1 MENDKEPCYESP
13 FNDKLGYNVFVDS
26 SSMERT
32 FPVQTKEG
40 IVLVTLPKVFFI
52 HIYLWRAIKKA
63 FIATYRI
70 FETDRHRMK
79 REFIIAECK
88 RCLDET
94 WNKLENEIMSRGY
107 DIFQYF
113 HMLRAFRD
121 GKPDKYQIKR
131 AEELGCRMD
140 SLKHTLADLI
150 ARKEMV
156 YNPKT
161 YRETVFKFLDEMST
175 RIDSLCNRGMPTEGL
190 RSFLSMKQMAEFELF
205 RDMALSEREVEICQK
220 QLPPGLLEKAK
231 ELYQNSFS
239 QQPQETG
246 EQQLV
251 KTLEGIMKTLE
262 DRISSISSA
271 PLVVVRGN
279 GNQVSFGNATIAQTI
294 VQNNLSTVTKGD
306 FEAAKIELS
315 KIPELNGHV
324 EELISLLR
332 DVKDKPLDEKR
343 GSVTSWIESLK
354 KIIESGSRKVL
365 ETATINLILK
375 VAGEVL
381 GIPFI

>member
-40 IVLVTLPKVFFI
+40 IVMVTVPKVFFI
-52 HIYLWRAIKKA
+52 HIYLWRAVKNVALKI
-63 FIATYRI
+63 YRI

-79 REFIIAECK
+79 REFITSESK

-94 WNKLENEIMSRGY
+94 WNNLENEIMSRGY

-121 GKPDKYQIKR
+121 GTPDQHQIER
-131 AEELGCRMD
+131 AEELGCRVD
-140 SLKHTLADLI
+140 SLNHTLADLI

-156 YNPKT
+156 YNPKA

-205 RDMALSEREVEICQK
+205 RDMALSEREVAICQK
-220 QLPPGLLEKAK
+220 QLPPGLLEKAE

-251 KTLEGIMKTLE
+251 NALEGIMKTLE
-262 DRISSISSA
+262 DKISSITSA
-271 PLVVVRGN
+271 PLVVVQGN

-294 VQNNLSTVTKGD
+294 IQNNFSTVAKGD
-306 FEAAKIELS
+306 FEAAKTELS
-315 KIPELNGHV
+315 RIPELNGHV

-332 DVKDKPLDEKR
+332 DVKDKPLDEKKR
-343 GSVTSWIESLK
+343 SVTSWIESLK

-375 VAGEVL
+375 LAGEVL

>member
-1 MENDKEPCYESP
+1 MESEPYYKSP
-13 FNDKLGYNVFVDS
+13 FNDQLGPNVLVES
-26 SSMERT
+26 SSLERT

-40 IVLVTLPKVFFI
+40 IVMVTLPKVFFI
-52 HIYLWRAIKKA
+52 HIYLWRAIKKV

-88 RCLDET
+88 RSLDET
-94 WNKLENEIMSRGY
+94 WDNLENEIMSRGY

-121 GKPDKYQIKR
+121 GTPDKYQIKR

-140 SLKHTLADLI
+140 SLNHTLADLI

-156 YNPKT
+156 YNPKA

-190 RSFLSMKQMAEFELF
+190 RSFRSMKQMAEFELF

-220 QLPPGLLEKAK
+220 QLPPGLLERAK

-239 QQPQETG
+239 QQPQEVG
-246 EQQLV
+246 EQKLV

-271 PLVVVRGN
+271 PLVIVQGK
-279 GNQVSFGNATIAQTI
+279 GNQVSFGNATIAQNI
-294 VQNNLSTVTKGD
+294 IQNNFSTVSKGD
-306 FEAAKIELS
+306 FESAKTELS
-315 KIPELNGHV
+315 KIPELQGHV

-332 DVKDKPLDEKR
+332 DVKDKSLDEKKR
-343 GSVTSWIESLK
+343 SVTSWIGSLK

-365 ETATINLILK
+365 ETATINFILK
-375 VAGEVL
+375 IAGEVL

>member
-1 MENDKEPCYESP
+1 MENDSEPYYKSP
-13 FNDKLGYNVFVDS
+13 FNEKFESNVFVES
-26 SSMERT
+26 SSLERT
-32 FPVQTKEG
+32 FPLQTKEG
-40 IVLVTLPKVFFI
+40 IVMVTLPKVFFI
-52 HIYLWRAIKKA
+52 DVYLWRAVKKVA
-63 FIATYRI
+63 LKIYRM

-79 REFIIAECK
+79 REFITSESK

-94 WNKLENEIMSRGY
+94 WNNLENEIMSRGY

-121 GKPDKYQIKR
+121 GTPDKYQIQK

-140 SLKHTLADLI
+140 SFNHTLADLI

-156 YNPKT
+156 YNPKV
-161 YRETVFKFLDEMST
+161 YQKTVFKFLDEMST

-190 RSFLSMKQMAEFELF
+190 RSFLAMKQMAEFELY

-251 KTLEGIMKTLE
+251 NALEGIMKTLE

-294 VQNNLSTVTKGD
+294 IQNNFSTVAKGD
-306 FEAAKIELS
+306 FEAAKTELS

-332 DVKDKPLDEKR
+332 DVKDKPLDEKKS
-343 GSVTSWIESLK
+343 SVTSWIGSLK

-365 ETATINLILK
+365 GAATINLILK